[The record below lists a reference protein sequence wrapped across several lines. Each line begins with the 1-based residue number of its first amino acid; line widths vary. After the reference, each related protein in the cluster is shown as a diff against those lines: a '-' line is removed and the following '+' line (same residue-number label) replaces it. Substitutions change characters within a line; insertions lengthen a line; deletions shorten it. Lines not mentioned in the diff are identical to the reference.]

1 MFKFCFFPIKDEY
14 DMTLANAMASFN
26 WWGRAQS
33 QQTLLRLTVLV
44 YIFTL
49 LNKFFTSDKNME
61 YHYHAAFLTQQT
73 EVLVP

>member
-1 MFKFCFFPIKDEY
+1 MEKPHHREMQWQVSTGEEK
-14 DMTLANAMASFN
+14 A
-26 WWGRAQS
+26 WS

-61 YHYHAAFLTQQT
+61 YHAAFLTQQT